1 MKDTII
7 KICGITNLESAEYC
21 IDQNADYLGFVFYE
35 HSPRNIIDENILET
49 LEKIKD
55 RIKLVAVTKD
65 PNETMIK
72 KISNLPFN
80 FIQVHGRVLPDK
92 LAEIKNT
99 TGMRI
104 IKAFNILSCADLNDV
119 NNYQDIADFYLFD
132 SKSSGSGET
141 FDWGILRDKQINKD
155 FFLSGGLNPHNISKA
170 IERTGTKYVDVSS
183 GVEQREGIKDK
194 KLIEQFILNARM

>member
-7 KICGITNLESAEYC
+7 KICGITNLESAEFC
-21 IDQNADYLGFVFYE
+21 INQNADYLGFVFYE

-65 PNETMIK
+65 PTETIIK
-72 KISNLPFN
+72 KISNLPFD
-80 FIQVHGRVLPDK
+80 FIQVHGRILPDK

-104 IKAFNILSCADLNDV
+104 IKAFNIQSSADLNDV
-119 NNYQDIADFYLFD
+119 NDYQDIADFYLLD
-132 SKSSGSGET
+132 SKSSGSGEI
-141 FDWGILRDKQINKD
+141 FDWGILGDKQINKD

-170 IERTGTKYVDVSS
+170 IERTGTKYIDVSS

-194 KLIEQFILNARM
+194 KLIEQFILNART

>member
-170 IERTGTKYVDVSS
+170 IERTKQLHSRYNH
-183 GVEQREGIKDK
+183 
-194 KLIEQFILNARM
+194 F

>member
-7 KICGITNLESAEYC
+7 KICGITNLESAEFC

-65 PNETMIK
+65 PTETIIK

-104 IKAFNILSCADLNDV
+104 IKAFNILSSADLNDV
-119 NNYQDIADFYLFD
+119 NDYQDIADFYLLD
-132 SKSSGSGET
+132 SKSSGSGEI
-141 FDWGILRDKQINKD
+141 FDWGILGDKQINKD

-170 IERTGTKYVDVSS
+170 IERTGTKYIDVSS

-194 KLIEQFILNARM
+194 KLIEQFILNART

>member
-7 KICGITNLESAEYC
+7 KICGITNLESAEFC

-65 PNETMIK
+65 PTETIIK

-80 FIQVHGRVLPDK
+80 FIQVHGRILPDK

-104 IKAFNILSCADLNDV
+104 IKAFNIQSSADLNDV
-119 NNYQDIADFYLFD
+119 NDYQDIADFYLLD
-132 SKSSGSGET
+132 SKSSGSGEI
-141 FDWGILRDKQINKD
+141 FDWGILGDKQINKD
-155 FFLSGGLNPHNISKA
+155 FFLSGGLNPSNVSKA
-170 IERTGTKYVDVSS
+170 IEKTGTKYIDVSS

-194 KLIEQFILNARM
+194 KLIEQFILNART

>member
-7 KICGITNLESAEYC
+7 KICGITNLESAEFC

-65 PNETMIK
+65 PTETIIK

-80 FIQVHGRVLPDK
+80 FIQVHGRILPDK

-104 IKAFNILSCADLNDV
+104 IKAFNIQSSADLNDV
-119 NNYQDIADFYLFD
+119 NDYQVIADFYLLD
-132 SKSSGSGET
+132 SKSSGSGEI
-141 FDWGILRDKQINKD
+141 FDWGILGDKQINKD

-170 IERTGTKYVDVSS
+170 IERTGTKYIDVSS

-194 KLIEQFILNARM
+194 KLIEQFILNART